1 MSWIE
6 VFNPGY
12 RYTLE
17 ERQRKQ
23 VERKT
28 AGSEGNPLGVD
39 LDSGVIRATSLPPE
53 QPRDI
58 SPDDDREPDAGE
70 DI

>member
-28 AGSEGNPLGVD
+28 ANSEGNPLGVD
-39 LDSGVIRATSLPPE
+39 LDSGVIRASQHHTAGDGE
-53 QPRDI
+53 QDPLDRDDEA
-58 SPDDDREPDAGE
+58 SH
-70 DI
+70 

>member
-12 RYTLE
+12 RDTLE

-23 VERKT
+23 IERRT
-28 AGSEGNPLGVD
+28 ADSEGNPLGVD
-39 LDSGVIRATSLPPE
+39 LDNGVIRVGPPASATKGRQR
-53 QPRDI
+53 QPDCEGGT
-58 SPDDDREPDAGE
+58 D
-70 DI
+70 